1 MESQGTVSTENETE
15 NTKKMSK
22 YQRKIQSPP
31 SQTMNETVQP
41 TTKQY
46 VVVSLNSYPIWI
58 KSSTSYI
65 NRSMKLLSYGQQK
78 KCTPYW
84 PILTSSFNGKRGHF
98 QDRISKKIKLVL
110 RIQHLHVYVDLMSQY
125 LLHHAWW
132 LHCMAS
138 NILQE
143 RY

>member
-78 KCTPYW
+78 KCTPY
-84 PILTSSFNGKRGHF
+84 
-98 QDRISKKIKLVL
+98 
-110 RIQHLHVYVDLMSQY
+110 
-125 LLHHAWW
+125 
-132 LHCMAS
+132 
-138 NILQE
+138 
-143 RY
+143 